1 MGLAG
6 FLWSLWQL
14 ILTFV
19 GWLLAKLYEWC
30 ARSFEAGG
38 VAARRRE
45 LIGTVAE
52 GGSVLEVGAG
62 TGATIA
68 AGAYAGPPGRFSR
81 VVVTEPDVGM
91 RTELTKRVAETQ
103 GAAVEI
109 EVSDARWPVLPYPDA
124 SFDAVVCFMVLSHV
138 PKRDEAVVEAARVL
152 KPGGKLLLMDH
163 GAHDLVHGHGHG
175 HGHGGHGHG
184 HTGHFMWFREWL
196 RFRPKE
202 AKLETLL
209 ESFTKEERLKEDFVS
224 KMRTKGFFVELCY
237 GSFTR
242 VSDR

>member
-1 MGLAG
+1 MTL
-6 FLWSLWQL
+6 
-14 ILTFV
+14 V
-19 GWLLAKLYEWC
+19 GWLLAKLYERC

-91 RTELTKRVAETQ
+91 RAQLSQRVASTRS
-103 GAAVEI
+103 AAAAHI
-109 EVSDARWPVLPYPDA
+109 EVADERWPDLPYADA

-138 PKRDEAVVEAARVL
+138 AERDEAVKEAARVL

-163 GAHDLVHGHGHG
+163 GAHEVVGKHGHGHG
-175 HGHGGHGHG
+175 HKGQEHGHGHG
-184 HTGHFMWFREWL
+184 HMGHFSWFREWL

-209 ESFTKEERLKEDFVS
+209 ESFKKEERLKEDFVS
-224 KMRTKGFFVELCY
+224 KMRTKGFFIELCY